1 MRILF
6 DHNVPLP
13 LRHLPP
19 AYDIVAAAER
29 GWGELTNRRLLATA
43 EQEGCDVFITAD
55 RNLVF
60 QQNLAART
68 LGIVVLST
76 QQLASL
82 TDGLQMIS
90 DAIEQAAPGKFVL
103 VDLPRSPLPRPPLLR
118 RPAPNRDP

>member
-13 LRHLPP
+13 LRRLLPGH
-19 AYDIVAAAER
+19 DIVAAAER
-29 GWGELTNRRLLATA
+29 GWGELTNGRLLATA
-43 EQEGCDVFITAD
+43 EQEKFDVFITAD

-60 QQNLAART
+60 QQNLSTRT

-82 TDGLQMIS
+82 TDGLQAIS
-90 DAIEQAAPGKFVL
+90 DAIEHVAPGQCVQ
-103 VDLPRSPLPRPPLLR
+103 VDLPRTPLLR
-118 RPAPNRDP
+118 RPAPTRDP